1 MPSSAQ
7 FAGLSMSL
15 LLTHSAWKVVL
26 FAQIVGDG
34 SIVSAFAG
42 AVERSSLG
50 NVTLS
55 ALGGVSG
62 IGAAFRA

>member
-1 MPSSAQ
+1 MN
-7 FAGLSMSL
+7 L
-15 LLTHSAWKVVL
+15 LLTHSAWKVVS
-26 FAQIVGDG
+26 FALVVGDG

-50 NVTLS
+50 NVMLS
-55 ALGGVSG
+55 ALDGVSG